1 MKIWSVIKYEMNEK
15 YREDVK
21 KRSIEKYYLNKV
33 YKKKV
38 KDISI
43 LKYNFDENFW
53 RMLF

>member
-1 MKIWSVIKYEMNEK
+1 MNEK

-43 LKYNFDENFW
+43 LKYNFDENF
-53 RMLF
+53 